1 MDYEFLNMFQPLITG
16 VSNRTERFWENNNYN
31 LERRA
36 TRSHILAYVYSG
48 EGEIILGGNRFPLR
62 SGALFY
68 IPPESQMKLRTQ
80 KNRLLHFYSILFHYG
95 QLRWEGD
102 SIQWKHDIKNPIYSK
117 DVTYFEESPMLLD
130 IYRNIYRVWA
140 RKGIG
145 YEWKA
150 KWLFQQL
157 LDVLIQMIH
166 HSSEHQQRN
175 VIIIEDTIDYIQNNL
190 HRSLD
195 RHMLAERAC
204 MSKSHFS
211 ITFKQHTG
219 YSPSQFIT
227 RIRLDRA
234 KQLLRETNM
243 PIYKISEEIGYTDS
257 FYFTRLFRKDTGM
270 SPREF
275 RKYFI

>member
-1 MDYEFLNMFQPLITG
+1 MDYEFLNMFQPLIIG
-16 VSNRTERFWENNNYN
+16 VSNRTERFWENKNYY

-48 EGEIILGGNRFPLR
+48 EGEIVLGGNRFSLR

-80 KNRLLHFYSILFHYG
+80 KNCLLNFYSILFHYG

-102 SIQWKHDIKNPIYSK
+102 SIQWKHDIKNPIYEK
-117 DVTYFEESPMLLD
+117 EVTYFEESPMLLD
-130 IYRNIYRVWA
+130 IYSNMFRVWA

-166 HSSEHQQRN
+166 NLSGHQQRN
-175 VIIIEDTIDYIQNNL
+175 VKIIEDTIEYIQNHL
-190 HRSLD
+190 HRPLV

-204 MSKSHFS
+204 LSKSHFS
-211 ITFKQHTG
+211 IIFKQHTG

-257 FYFTRLFRKDTGM
+257 FYFTRQFRKDTGM